1 MAQEAFFR
9 IHRKLDQYDERSKF
23 SSWMFTVATRV
34 FISESRKSRPNFLF
48 VDDTILEETHGE
60 TTDPDTGFR
69 DERVRRAVLA
79 LPEKYRNA
87 INLFYFHEQDLDEA
101 AASLGI
107 ATGTLKSRLHRGR
120 NLLKKRLD
128 RSHHGRT

>member
-87 INLFYFHEQDLDEA
+87 INLFYFLDIV
-101 AASLGI
+101 SLLSFSI
-107 ATGTLKSRLHRGR
+107 LIFFYKLTVLVLSKNCLEKTIQ
-120 NLLKKRLD
+120 
-128 RSHHGRT
+128 RTAE